1 MEPAVLRDD
10 MVDSLEHES
19 KGCVHSDAVS
29 VAMRAVTRHEFVA
42 EDRGA
47 YADRAFE
54 RFGTRVLAPSTAARL
69 LEALAPDEGDS
80 VLVVGAGVGY
90 TAAVVAE
97 IVGERNVHAID
108 ITRRVVYDARENL
121 AGAGYDGVLVDCRDG
136 ADGLPEYAPYDRIL
150 LEAAAVR
157 PPRALVE
164 QLAADGRLVMPLGNR
179 QQDLS
184 VVEPAGHGD
193 EVDRDSGPGPGNVA
207 ERLGGVAFQPML
219 VEGEQA
225 DTPERNRTRR
235 EDREYERRDARR
247 RRGWEQSWIDWDE
260 RD

>member
-1 MEPAVLRDD
+1 MDPAVLRDD

-29 VAMRAVTRHEFVA
+29 VAMRAVPRHEFVA
-42 EDRGA
+42 DERGA
-47 YADRAFE
+47 YADRPFE

-69 LEALAPDEGDS
+69 LEALAPDPDDS

-90 TAAVVAE
+90 TAAVIAE
-97 IVGERNVHAID
+97 IVGDRNVQAID

-121 AGAGYDGVLVDCRDG
+121 ASAGYGGVLVDCRDG

-150 LEAAAVR
+150 LEAAAVS
-157 PPRALVE
+157 PPRALVD
-164 QLAADGRLVMPLGNR
+164 QLAEDGRLVMPLGTH
-179 QQDLS
+179 QQSLA
-184 VVEPAGHGD
+184 VVEGG
-193 EVDRDSGPGPGNVA
+193 EVTD
-207 ERLGGVAFQPML
+207 RLGGVAFSPML

-235 EDREYERRDARR
+235 EDREYARRDARR

-260 RD
+260 GADAGRSYED

>member
-1 MEPAVLRDD
+1 MDPGVLRDD

-19 KGCVHSDAVS
+19 KGCVRSAAVAG
-29 VAMRAVTRHEFVA
+29 AMRTVPRESFVG

-54 RFGTRVLAPSTAARL
+54 RLGTRVLAPSTAGRL
-69 LEALAPDEGDS
+69 FEALAPEGGDS

-90 TAAVVAE
+90 TAAVLAE

-108 ITRRVVYDARENL
+108 ITRRLVVEARGNL
-121 AGAGYDGVLVDCRDG
+121 ADAGYDGVLVDRRNG

-150 LEAAAVR
+150 LEAAALS
-157 PPRALVE
+157 PPAALVE
-164 QLAADGRLVMPLGNR
+164 QLADGGRLVMPHGAGEQTLV
-179 QQDLS
+179 
-184 VVEPAGHGD
+184 VVEGG
-193 EVDRDSGPGPGNVA
+193 EVV

-225 DTPERNRTRR
+225 DTVERNRTRR
-235 EDREYERRDARR
+235 EDREFARR
-247 RRGWEQSWIDWDE
+247 NAQAGAGWEQDWIDWDGA
-260 RD
+260 